1 MNLRGSIKRHMV
13 RSSGKSKVQ
22 WGAGE
27 IGGPRH
33 EYRESLILGVM
44 RHELKRQSSVL
55 DAGCGSGS
63 LLFKIAGY
71 GCRTF
76 GLEQSKEY
84 VEILRNRIKSLG
96 FNENTYIKP
105 GSIDNIPYLD
115 KSFDVVVSAEVL
127 EHVKDDTKAIMEF
140 YRILRPGGICV
151 ISVPAS
157 PEQWDITDE
166 WAGHL
171 RRYTRDDLI
180 NLFEKK
186 GFIIEDVRFWGFP
199 FVRLYHKFLYLPHI
213 KGRISEGCE
222 EEIIR
227 PPDPGRHKLIAK
239 TLSMVFKFDSLFRWT
254 PFGIGIILKARKP
267 GTLIDL
273 KVGMKLGAIGCTS

>member
-1 MNLRGSIKRHMV
+1 MNSRGSIKRHMV
-13 RSSGKSKVQ
+13 KLSGKNKVQ

-33 EYRESLILGVM
+33 EYRESLILGAL
-44 RHELKRQSSVL
+44 RNELKRPYSVL

-84 VEILRNRIKSLG
+84 VETLRKRIKSIG
-96 FNENTYIKP
+96 FIENTNIKH
-105 GSIDNIPYLD
+105 GTVDDIPYPD
-115 KSFDVVVSAEVL
+115 RSFDVVVSAEVL
-127 EHVKDDTKAIMEF
+127 EHVKDDTRAIMEF
-140 YRILRPGGICV
+140 YRVLKPGGTCV

-157 PEQWDITDE
+157 PELWDITDE

-180 NLFEKK
+180 SLFEKK
-186 GFIIEDVRFWGFP
+186 GFIINDVRFWGFP
-199 FVRLYHKFLYLPHI
+199 FVRLYHKFLYIPHI
-213 KGRISEGCE
+213 KGRISEGRA

-227 PPDPGRHKLIAK
+227 PPDPGRHQLMTGA
-239 TLSMVFKFDSLFRWT
+239 LSMVFKFDSLFRWA

-267 GTLIDL
+267 GALIDL
-273 KVGMKLGAIGCTS
+273 KVDVKLGAIGCTS